1 LGWHKITKQEINI
14 VKGMLSNC
22 LVIQLIPF
30 IKDTAID
37 LKQKYKIKLPDAVIA
52 ATAIHLNVPLL
63 TADKSIAQVKEADIL
78 LVEM

>member
-1 LGWHKITKQEINI
+1 
-14 VKGMLSNC
+14 MLSNC